1 MESSLLHF
9 IPPSRVEKVLKEASE
24 LTGRPTFLLRF
35 SSQVSRLLLCSPFRF
50 AHHCVGLSQP
60 QPDALALNLYKGR
73 LQATIVRIYDP
84 HSDKALRAALN
95 QIIGADSPL

>member
-35 SSQVSRLLLCSPFRF
+35 SSQVPLASVCSSSFRF
-50 AHHCVGLSQP
+50 AYCCMAQR

-95 QIIGADSPL
+95 QIIGTYSSPR